1 MFNGEWKAAN
11 DGLEEFT
18 DYAIMKTY
26 LEIKVP
32 ISFDAPWFIELR
44 KALKDFPVYWQ
55 NGYYHITMAF
65 LDETKNL
72 PMVDA
77 IMHKYLDNANAI
89 SITFDK
95 LDVFSTWSGL
105 FIVHLTATR
114 IPEVFQS
121 LVNEIRNDLTLTGSK
136 IQSDF
141 RLHVTLGRI
150 SEPKADIDDIG
161 FLIDEVD
168 FPPLSLTLDEV
179 EYREFRGR
187 SIYKNKL
194 K

>member
-1 MFNGEWKAAN
+1 
-11 DGLEEFT
+11 
-18 DYAIMKTY
+18 MKTY

-32 ISFDAPWFIELR
+32 ISYDAPWFAELR
-44 KALKDFPVYWQ
+44 KALKDIPVHWQ

-65 LDETKNL
+65 LDETRNL
-72 PMVDA
+72 AEVEA
-77 IMHKYLDNANAI
+77 IMHKYLDNANAV

-95 LDVFSTWSGL
+95 LDVFSTWSDM

-121 LVNEIRNDLTLTGSK
+121 LVNRIRNELSLTSSK

-141 RLHVTLGRI
+141 RLHITLGRL
-150 SEPKADIDDIG
+150 SEPKANIDDIG
-161 FLIDEVD
+161 FLIDAID
-168 FPPLSLTLDEV
+168 FPPLSLMLNEV

-187 SIYKNKL
+187 SIYKKKL

>member
-1 MFNGEWKAAN
+1 M
-11 DGLEEFT
+11 
-18 DYAIMKTY
+18 MKSY

-32 ISFDAPWFIELR
+32 ISFDAPWFCELR
-44 KALKDFPVYWQ
+44 KALKDIPVHWQ

-72 PMVDA
+72 PNIET
-77 IMHKYLDNANAI
+77 IMHTNLDNANAV

-105 FIVHLTATR
+105 LIVHLTATR
-114 IPEVFQS
+114 IPEAFQS
-121 LVNEIRNDLTLTGSK
+121 LVNDIRNEIAFTNSI

-150 SEPKADIDDIG
+150 SNPVADIKDIG
-161 FLIDEVD
+161 FLIDEIE
-168 FPPLSLTLDEV
+168 FPPLTLTLNEV
-179 EYREFRGR
+179 EYREFRGK
-187 SIYKNKL
+187 SIYRNTL
-194 K
+194 R